1 MNRINQGLFGAF
13 AASALLLEG
22 CTQKFG
28 INILPTL
35 ELVKHPAV
43 VTAETKPEEYLFASK
58 VQLGRLALGQFA
70 TQEYALRNTGDFGL
84 EIQSLSVSDPALS
97 EQIKITANCGK
108 LAPNKAEIC
117 PVSVKFDPKIVSSFR
132 PSLVAEFKNHLGE
145 TKIFRFPIE
154 GEGRSVALLKLKDGG
169 SSSQD
174 DLQSLDFG
182 SVTKDFT
189 GSRRVM
195 VYANT
200 DKYPA
205 SPNPLSP
212 ATSVSFKFA
221 SSPSRFSVSTSN
233 IPSNLTPCNL
243 SSIGKDCYVDIIFSP
258 TQGGNLQVNDTFS
271 VEYNNGSEP
280 AFVSQVSLTGKGTD
294 IVVPPSLAVVGGQA
308 PAFGT
313 VVWSST
319 STNAADPG
327 TADLQ
332 IQKSGSGPA
341 LFQGITFPNFVSLA
355 ATGSTCPTTG
365 TNVEISGNC
374 IYKLLYKPT
383 AAGNLSGAIVL
394 SFKQSATGATQTV
407 SVNPTGTAVNPAVL
421 SFRFSSNTVSTK
433 VFQAK
438 TISLEVLNQGGFP
451 ASILGVSSSPSVQ
464 AFSSTFKNAQNQS
477 CTSIPAGGLCTLE
490 LTFNPQTAGSFNT
503 TYSVSYQ
510 DGRNSPFPSVS
521 QLVTGIADGN
531 ITPPSTPLSSTI
543 DLGNIMIGGK
553 PAEYYGQGT
562 LGFSGAGTLQY
573 IGGAHVAESKF
584 SFYNQGGASAGTFP
598 GIQPGG
604 AGTGPALCQTPFVL
618 SSTQQSCRFFVGV
631 RTLSASDPVISQVGV
646 QFSRNLTVSYFSDG
660 GAPPFSLGTPVETI
674 YTVKATPRNP
684 SVLKF
689 VASSTSLNAASPIQ
703 FDPTK
708 KNTESSVKYAY
719 ARVDGFFKVSTNS
732 VKIVTGSGTTCDD
745 SLQESTSPF
754 FIGASPSVTNA
765 SVLYPGNAYSIPI
778 KFKPSAAQSYTGYKL
793 LVRYDNGLADA
804 LAAKKFVCLDLSG
817 SGSDLNTVTANPA
830 TSLAF
835 PDQYTLN
842 PPVPDEKTVTISAV
856 GNSVFSP
863 VTVTWPGSGSGPFS
877 VSSNSCSTPITATA
891 PAATTCTIKF
901 KFTPTAF
908 GPFSVPVQLGT
919 LNPITGSGILNLT
932 LTGAAKQKYPAL
944 TLSSA
949 LLSFDPRIINTVPS
963 QSQIKTVTITNTA
976 PATTGGIAKNFIF
989 STSSNSAY
997 TIDSAGTTCGA
1008 AELQPGSGASSSCV
1022 VSIKFAPSA
1031 VIQSPGASSILVNY
1045 QDGNGNSSGP
1055 APAVNAQLNLALQGS
1070 SLIQDPGL
1078 GLSPSP
1084 LAFGSKTIKLDGTVD
1099 PASLEATITNPQTNV
1114 VSAKSLTFTGLSA
1127 PFSMDVAGSTCTSST
1142 ILAPGASCKIKLSFT
1157 PTALGSY
1164 SQSLAIAY
1172 KDLASPENSFSKTL
1186 SLTGSVVKGI
1196 RVFAGGL
1203 KTCLI
1208 TELEEAI
1215 CFGSN
1220 LKGELGQNQTYN
1232 FSDLIVQSMPKI
1244 NFGSGAKVKKLA
1256 PGRNHVCAIVD
1267 YPAATPA
1274 RSGEVT
1280 CWGDNQYGQLGRGS
1294 VVQLNA
1300 PLLAN
1305 NSIAPIDLGS
1315 SASGALKAIDISA
1328 GFEHSCAI
1336 LENGSIKCW
1345 GSNGSGQLGT
1355 ATTGNLGD
1363 ASGEMGNALPVVAV
1377 AGGSAVSISA
1387 GSSHTCASFS
1397 DGKARCW
1404 GDNFYGQ
1411 IGQPNMDNYGKPTS
1425 ASNPKI
1431 GAMGSLPEIALGS
1444 GFNASEVVASF
1455 GARTCVRSQ
1464 TGVLRCFGKT
1474 AVENSVGSVSS
1485 FAGLL
1490 GQCYRRNSD
1499 GEGLFACDGIS
1510 VPSIDV
1516 GGKSGDMSALLP
1528 VNLGSGAEVK
1538 RLAVGLSFTCALL
1551 GDSSIKCFGKGNQ
1564 GQLGRAAGFVSDVPY
1579 ASNGMPPAASL
1590 SASATEWPVDIAAGD
1605 NHACY
1610 VTNLNKVKCFGSS
1623 TSNATG
1629 TKKLTGY
1636 TTTLQ
1641 IEAAAS
1647 APTVYQVQ

>member
-1 MNRINQGLFGAF
+1 VKTVTLTARGHSAF
-13 AASALLLEG
+13 APISVAWPS
-22 CTQKFG
+22 
-28 INILPTL
+28 
-35 ELVKHPAV
+35 
-43 VTAETKPEEYLFASK
+43 
-58 VQLGRLALGQFA
+58 GQGPFSITENNCA
-70 TQEYALRNTGDFGL
+70 TQ
-84 EIQSLSVSDPALS
+84 Q
-97 EQIKITANCGK
+97 
-108 LAPNKAEIC
+108 
-117 PVSVKFDPKIVSSFR
+117 
-132 PSLVAEFKNHLGE
+132 
-145 TKIFRFPIE
+145 
-154 GEGRSVALLKLKDGG
+154 
-169 SSSQD
+169 
-174 DLQSLDFG
+174 
-182 SVTKDFT
+182 
-189 GSRRVM
+189 
-195 VYANT
+195 
-200 DKYPA
+200 
-205 SPNPLSP
+205 
-212 ATSVSFKFA
+212 
-221 SSPSRFSVSTSN
+221 
-233 IPSNLTPCNL
+233 
-243 SSIGKDCYVDIIFSP
+243 
-258 TQGGNLQVNDTFS
+258 
-271 VEYNNGSEP
+271 
-280 AFVSQVSLTGKGTD
+280 
-294 IVVPPSLAVVGGQA
+294 
-308 PAFGT
+308 
-313 VVWSST
+313 
-319 STNAADPG
+319 NAA
-327 TADLQ
+327 A
-332 IQKSGSGPA
+332 
-341 LFQGITFPNFVSLA
+341 
-355 ATGSTCPTTG
+355 
-365 TNVEISGNC
+365 
-374 IYKLLYKPT
+374 
-383 AAGNLSGAIVL
+383 
-394 SFKQSATGATQTV
+394 
-407 SVNPTGTAVNPAVL
+407 PTGTP
-421 SFRFSSNTVSTK
+421 
-433 VFQAK
+433 
-438 TISLEVLNQGGFP
+438 
-451 ASILGVSSSPSVQ
+451 
-464 AFSSTFKNAQNQS
+464 
-477 CTSIPAGGLCTLE
+477 
-490 LTFNPQTAGSFNT
+490 
-503 TYSVSYQ
+503 
-510 DGRNSPFPSVS
+510 
-521 QLVTGIADGN
+521 
-531 ITPPSTPLSSTI
+531 
-543 DLGNIMIGGK
+543 
-553 PAEYYGQGT
+553 
-562 LGFSGAGTLQY
+562 
-573 IGGAHVAESKF
+573 
-584 SFYNQGGASAGTFP
+584 
-598 GIQPGG
+598 
-604 AGTGPALCQTPFVL
+604 
-618 SSTQQSCRFFVGV
+618 
-631 RTLSASDPVISQVGV
+631 
-646 QFSRNLTVSYFSDG
+646 
-660 GAPPFSLGTPVETI
+660 
-674 YTVKATPRNP
+674 
-684 SVLKF
+684 
-689 VASSTSLNAASPIQ
+689 
-703 FDPTK
+703 
-708 KNTESSVKYAY
+708 
-719 ARVDGFFKVSTNS
+719 
-732 VKIVTGSGTTCDD
+732 
-745 SLQESTSPF
+745 
-754 FIGASPSVTNA
+754 
-765 SVLYPGNAYSIPI
+765 
-778 KFKPSAAQSYTGYKL
+778 
-793 LVRYDNGLADA
+793 
-804 LAAKKFVCLDLSG
+804 
-817 SGSDLNTVTANPA
+817 
-830 TSLAF
+830 
-835 PDQYTLN
+835 
-842 PPVPDEKTVTISAV
+842 
-856 GNSVFSP
+856 
-863 VTVTWPGSGSGPFS
+863 
-877 VSSNSCSTPITATA
+877 
-891 PAATTCTIKF
+891 CTIKF
-901 KFTPTAF
+901 NFVPTAW
-908 GPFSVPVQLGT
+908 GAQSKQVQLTT
-919 LNPITGSGILNLT
+919 LNPLSGTGIITLT
-932 LTGAAKQKYPAL
+932 LSGTASQKYPTL
-944 TLSSA
+944 TLSAASMN
-949 LLSFDPRIINTVPS
+949 FDARIINTVPS

-976 PATTGGIAKNFIF
+976 PAATGGIAKNFSF
-989 STSSNSAY
+989 SAPSNAAY
-997 TIDSAGTTCGA
+997 SIDSASTTCGA

-1022 VSIKFAPSA
+1022 VAVKFAPST
-1031 VIQSPGASSILVNY
+1031 IIPSPGASSILINY
-1045 QDGNGNSSGP
+1045 QDGNGNTSGP
-1055 APAVNAQLNLALQGS
+1055 APAINAQLNLALQGS
-1070 SLIQDPGL
+1070 SLIQDPNL
-1078 GLSPSP
+1078 SLSPAP
-1084 LAFGSKTIKLDGTVD
+1084 LAFGSKTIKPDGTVD
-1099 PASLEATITNPQTNV
+1099 PASLEVTITNPQTNV
-1114 VSAKSLTFTGLSA
+1114 VSAKNLTFTGLSA
-1127 PFSMDVAGSTCTSST
+1127 PFSMDVAGSTCNSST
-1142 ILAPGASCKIKLSFT
+1142 ILAPGANCKIKLSFT

-1164 SQSLAIAY
+1164 SQTLSIAY

-1363 ASGEMGNALPVVAV
+1363 ASGEMGNALPTVAV
-1377 AGGSAVSISA
+1377 PGGVAVSISA

-1411 IGQPNMDNYGKPTS
+1411 IGQPNMDNYGKPLS
-1425 ASNPKI
+1425 SSNPKI

-1636 TTTLQ
+1636 ATTLQ

-1647 APTVYQVQ
+1647 APTVYQAQ